1 MKDHYN
7 VLFLCTGNSA
17 RSIMAEAIMNYKGR
31 PNFTAFSAGSHPSG
45 AVRPEA
51 IAELENAHLPTDGV
65 RSKSW
70 DEFAK
75 PDAPKLD
82 FVFTVCD
89 NAAKEVCPIWPGQP
103 MTARWGVPDPAAVRG
118 TTEEI
123 KRAYREP
130 ALEIRAL
137 DIETWLGLLPLAN
150 PTRDKLRR
158 TMFRVYFKAQKHG
171 LIPCKEETNPVN
183 WVEQSGKSHYKA
195 VIVTPEQAFKI
206 LMALP
211 ESERVLT
218 LLIAA
223 TGLRISEALGLQ
235 WQDVDYANQRIN
247 LRRVWVDGEVVE
259 RMKTEQSEAPAT
271 MSPTLAEVVKCWHQQ
286 TPYAKPS
293 DWIFASFKLKGR
305 QPRTASI
312 LAADHLR
319 PAAIAAGVVLKPGQR
334 FGFHNLRHS
343 LATFLINKEQ
353 DTKTVQ
359 GLLRHANVSTT
370 LGLYAQSVNAS
381 MVEAQESMLKAI
393 LRNGSDAVN

>member
-1 MKDHYN
+1 
-7 VLFLCTGNSA
+7 L
-17 RSIMAEAIMNYKGR
+17 
-31 PNFTAFSAGSHPSG
+31 
-45 AVRPEA
+45 
-51 IAELENAHLPTDGV
+51 AHSYEQHAL
-65 RSKSW
+65 
-70 DEFAK
+70 
-75 PDAPKLD
+75 PKLASTTQK
-82 FVFTVCD
+82 TVGHIID
-89 NAAKEVCPIWPGQP
+89 DDLIP
-103 MTARWGVPDPAAVRG
+103 RWGKQA
-118 TTEEI
+118 
-123 KRAYREP
+123 

-137 DIETWLGLLPLAN
+137 DIETWLGSLPLAN

-211 ESERVLT
+211 DSERVLT

-247 LRRVWVDGEVVE
+247 LCRVWVDNKIVE

-271 MSPTLAEVVKCWHQQ
+271 MSPTLAEVLRCWHQQ
-286 TPYAKPS
+286 TAYARPG
-293 DWIFASFKLKGR
+293 DWIFASSKLKGR

-343 LATFLINKEQ
+343 LATFLLNKES

-370 LGLYAQSVNAS
+370 LGLYAQSVNSS

-393 LRNGSDAVN
+393 LRNGSNAVN